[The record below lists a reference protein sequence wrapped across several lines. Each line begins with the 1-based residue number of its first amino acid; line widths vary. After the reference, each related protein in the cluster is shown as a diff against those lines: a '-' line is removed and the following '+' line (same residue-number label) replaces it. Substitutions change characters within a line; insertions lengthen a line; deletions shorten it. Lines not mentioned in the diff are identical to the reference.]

1 MDRDWIELVKMA
13 TITLKTFENEF
24 GNLLDIINKGIND
37 LETEIDYLTNGQTI
51 LLAQGETLDEIEN
64 KVKLRKVCLK
74 KLKGLKNFICDD
86 PELLEDK

>member
-1 MDRDWIELVKMA
+1 MDRDWIELVKMT

-37 LETEIDYLTNGQTI
+37 LETEIDNLTNGQI
-51 LLAQGETLDEIEN
+51 IFLAQGKTFDEIED
-64 KVKLRKVCLK
+64 KVKLRRICLK
-74 KLKGLKNFICDD
+74 KLKGLKDFICDN